1 MIENVNMISI
11 AKHSHQNHTNYSRS
25 EQGRI
30 LLNKICTV
38 EVARLIL
45 LSHEKYSLNKQINS
59 VKFREVDFA

>member
-30 LLNKICTV
+30 LLNKIMSTV
-38 EVARLIL
+38 PDYQ
-45 LSHEKYSLNKQINS
+45 KT
-59 VKFREVDFA
+59 